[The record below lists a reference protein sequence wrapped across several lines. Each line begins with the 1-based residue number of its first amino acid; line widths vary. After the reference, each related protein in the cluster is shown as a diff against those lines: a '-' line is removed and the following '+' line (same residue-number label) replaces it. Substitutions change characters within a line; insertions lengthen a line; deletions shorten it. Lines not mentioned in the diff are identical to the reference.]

1 MEIERVLATLY
12 EDPTSAG
19 HCQVSFVFL
28 PKYGRMVMAGRE
40 AAAAGG
46 GGDNGTRAGVAGV
59 SQTAVDEGAL
69 RRMVFHALSL
79 LLVLCVCVCVCVCV
93 FVCVCA
99 CVLCLCVLSVRAC
112 VHAVCVHA
120 LCVCVCVCV
129 CSDVRVCAYVCVC
142 VCARARVT
150 LLFGLASG
158 VLLAGTA

>member
-19 HCQVSFVFL
+19 HCQVSIVFL

-46 GGDNGTRAGVAGV
+46 GGDNGTRGGVAGV

-79 LLVLCVCVCVCVCV
+79 LLVLC
-93 FVCVCA
+93 
-99 CVLCLCVLSVRAC
+99 
-112 VHAVCVHA
+112 

-129 CSDVRVCAYVCVC
+129 CVCACACACACACYVAIWFRSRGILGRQSV
-142 VCARARVT
+142 RA
-150 LLFGLASG
+150 
-158 VLLAGTA
+158 

>member
-79 LLVLCVCVCVCVCV
+79 LLVLC
-93 FVCVCA
+93 
-99 CVLCLCVLSVRAC
+99 
-112 VHAVCVHA
+112 

-129 CSDVRVCAYVCVC
+129 CV
-142 VCARARVT
+142 RARVLRRYLVSQQGYT
-150 LLFGLASG
+150 WQAKGESVMGCSSTCA
-158 VLLAGTA
+158 